1 MSPFNAW
8 LLLRGLKTL
17 AIRTDKQSDN
27 ALEISRWLEN
37 HQKIERVY
45 YPFLPS
51 HPQFE
56 LAKKQQEKGGGMIS
70 FEMKDGYTAGK
81 TLMNNVKL
89 HTLAVNLGD
98 TDSLI
103 QHPASM
109 THAGMS
115 DETLKEAHITPG
127 LVRISVGIEHPDD
140 LINDLD
146 RALQKCWF

>member
-8 LLLRGLKTL
+8 LLLRCLKTL
-17 AIRTDKQSDN
+17 ALRTDKQSDN
-27 ALEISRWLEN
+27 ALEISQWLEN
-37 HQKIERVY
+37 HQKIKKVY

-56 LAKKQQEKGGGMIS
+56 LAKKQQKKGGGMIS
-70 FEMKDGYTAGK
+70 FELKGGFKAGK
-81 TLMNNVKL
+81 ILMNSVKL
-89 HTLAVNLGD
+89 HTLAVSLGD

-115 DETLKEAHITPG
+115 DEALEEAHIAPG
-127 LVRISVGIEHPDD
+127 LVRLAVGIEHPDD

-146 RALQKCWF
+146 QALQKC